1 MVKNLGEKYSPLYFL
16 ASLGNGGMVVTFFI
30 YLTFSIPHKKTPIVI
45 FEQWWAVF
53 QHAPIWKQ
61 ALIAFALIGILYFF
75 VNHVRLLI
83 WNIREY
89 RLFKQTEAY
98 TELKNSNAEVTLMAI
113 PLTIAM
119 TINTLFILGAVFVPG
134 LWSIVQYIFPLSLA
148 AFLLTGYFSLKIFGD
163 YYMRLMIH
171 GGFDFKANNSM
182 AQMLAILSFAMSGVG
197 LAAVGA
203 MSHNELVYGIAMFG
217 TIFFL
222 VTSMILA
229 VLQGIQ
235 GFNAMMEHGISVEAS
250 PSLWIAIPILTLLGI
265 ATIRLYF
272 GSSHHFLDTGHP
284 NFAPLF
290 VVTSMIVAMQIMSG
304 VMGYKVMKKLNYFR
318 DYVYGDK
325 KSPVSFSLICPGVSA
340 FVFGMFFAFV
350 GLTHNGIIQPFSIP
364 FWIVVAPYIYIWIQT
379 LLTLRILTKK
389 MLY

>member
-1 MVKNLGEKYSPLYFL
+1 MIKNLGEKYTPLYFL
-16 ASLGNGGMVVTFFI
+16 AALGNGGMVVTFFI
-30 YLTFSIPHKKTPIVI
+30 YLTFSIKHPKTPVVI
-45 FEQWWAVF
+45 FEQWWPVF

-61 ALIAFALIGILYFF
+61 VLIAFALIGILYFF
-75 VNHVRLLI
+75 VNHIRLLA
-83 WNIREY
+83 WNIREFN
-89 RLFKQTEAY
+89 LFKKTEAY
-98 TELKNSNAEVTLMAI
+98 TRLKNSNAEVTLMAI

-119 TINTLFILGAVFVPG
+119 TINTLFIIGAIFIPG
-134 LWSIVQYIFPLSLA
+134 LWPIVHYIFPLSLIG
-148 AFLLTGYFSLKIFGD
+148 FLLTGYFSLKIFGD
-163 YYMRLMIH
+163 YFQRLIIH

-182 AQMLAILSFAMSGVG
+182 AQMIAILSFAMSGVG

-203 MSHNELVYGIAMFG
+203 MSHNEIVYGIAMFG
-217 TIFFL
+217 TVFFI

-235 GFNAMMEHGISVEAS
+235 GFNSMMEHGISEEAA

-272 GSSHHFLDTGHP
+272 GSFHHFMEGEHMS
-284 NFAPLF
+284 FAPLF
-290 VVTSMIVAMQIMSG
+290 MVTSMVVAMQIMSG
-304 VMGYKVMKKLNYFR
+304 VMGYKVMRKMNYFK
-318 DYVYGDK
+318 DYVHGAK
-325 KSPVSFSLICPGVSA
+325 KSPVAFSLICPGVSA

-364 FWIVVAPYIYIWIQT
+364 FWIVVAPYIYIWLKT
-379 LLTLRILTKK
+379 LLTLRTLTKK

>member
-1 MVKNLGEKYSPLYFL
+1 MIKNLGEKYSPLYFL

-61 ALIAFALIGILYFF
+61 ALIAFALVGILYYF
-75 VNHVRLLI
+75 VNHVRLLV

-89 RLFKQTEAY
+89 RLFKQTKAY

-134 LWSIVQYIFPLSLA
+134 LWGIVQYIFPLSLV

-163 YYMRLMIH
+163 YYLRLMTR

-182 AQMLAILSFAMSGVG
+182 AQMTAILSFAMSGVG

-222 VTSMILA
+222 VTAMMLA

-235 GFNAMMEHGISVEAS
+235 GFNSMMEHGISAEAT

-265 ATIRLYF
+265 STIRLYF

-284 NFAPLF
+284 SFAPLF

-304 VMGYKVMKKLNYFR
+304 VMGYKVMKKFNYFEA
-318 DYVYGDK
+318 YIHGDK

-350 GLTHNGIIQPFSIP
+350 GLTHNGIIEPFSIP
-364 FWIVVAPYIYIWIQT
+364 FWIVVAPYIYIWIKT
-379 LLTLRILTKK
+379 ILTLRTLTKK

>member
-1 MVKNLGEKYSPLYFL
+1 MIKNLGEKYSPLYFL
-16 ASLGNGGMVVTFFI
+16 AALGNGGMVVTFFI
-30 YLTFSIPHKKTPIVI
+30 YLTFSIPHKKTPVVI
-45 FEQWWAVF
+45 FEQWTAVF
-53 QHAPIWKQ
+53 AHAPVWKQ
-61 ALIAFALIGILYFF
+61 ALIVFALLGILYFF
-75 VNHVRLLI
+75 VNHVRLLL
-83 WNIREY
+83 WNIREF
-89 RLFKQTEAY
+89 RLFKQTDAY
-98 TELKNSNAEVTLMAI
+98 TQLKKSNSEVTLMAI

-119 TINTLFILGAVFVPG
+119 TINTLFIIGAVFVPG
-134 LWSIVQYIFPLSLA
+134 LWSIVQYIFPFSLIG
-148 AFLLTGYFSLKIFGD
+148 FLLTGYFSLKIFGD
-163 YYMRLMIH
+163 YYQRLIID

-182 AQMLAILSFAMSGVG
+182 AQMIAILSFAMSGVG

-203 MSHNELVYGIAMFG
+203 MSHNEIIYGIAMFG

-235 GFNAMMEHGISVEAS
+235 GFNAMMEHGIGIEAA

-284 NFAPLF
+284 SFAPLF
-290 VVTSMIVAMQIMSG
+290 VVTSMVVAMQIMSG
-304 VMGYKVMKKLNYFR
+304 VMGYKVMKKLHYFKE
-318 DYVYGDK
+318 YVYGDK

-350 GLTHNGIIQPFSIP
+350 GLAHNGIVHPFSIP
-364 FWIVVAPYIYIWIQT
+364 FWIVVAPYIFIWVQT
-379 LLTLRILTKK
+379 WRTLHILTKK
-389 MLY
+389 MLS